1 MMNETKCEEYSPEEL
16 NRLVKVKYEEK
27 EGGFACS
34 NCNYLVNNDYCRQR
48 DVRTHVKPEGVCTN
62 WEGESNFK
70 PKKC

>member
-1 MMNETKCEEYSPEEL
+1 MMNETKCKEYSPEEL
-16 NRLVKVKYEEK
+16 DRLVKVKYEEK

-34 NCNYLVNNDYCRQR
+34 NCNYLMNNDYCRQH